1 MNQKLNTLS
10 AVAEIVMNN
19 LLHFFYIYENSLINA
34 VKEDNE
40 YTWQVTNQL
49 RKDFIKTLKDA
60 QDASNQ

>member
-1 MNQKLNTLS
+1 
-10 AVAEIVMNN
+10 MNN

-40 YTWQVTNQL
+40 YNWQVTNQL